1 MQSSLDRWI
10 REIAP
15 MPIACSEVLA
25 LTQDGEAPLARV
37 AAVIESDV
45 RMSLQVLRVA
55 NSPLIARR
63 YPAVTVREA
72 VVTIGAEETARIAIA
87 CALLHDL
94 GVGNAA
100 LPIDAV
106 MGHGLQ
112 VARAWKTFGY
122 AEATTGVLLNGP
134 LLVVSRDTPA
144 FARYIAALEAAA
156 GYEELH
162 ALELGLWG
170 TTRCEVGDRL
180 AEAWRLPQPVA
191 DVLAG
196 WHACRGALPAL
207 YQVFTTITQGADHP
221 LIRALATR

>member
-1 MQSSLDRWI
+1 
-10 REIAP
+10 

-25 LTQDGEAPLARV
+25 LTQDGDAPLARV

-55 NSPLIARR
+55 NSAILARR

-72 VVTIGAEETARIAIA
+72 VVTIGAEETARIAIG

-94 GVGNAA
+94 GAGNAD
-100 LPIDAV
+100 LPVDAV

-134 LLVVSRDTPA
+134 LLVVSRDPLV
-144 FARYIAALEAAA
+144 FAEYAGALEATADH
-156 GYEELH
+156 EELH
-162 ALELGLWG
+162 ALELRLWG
-170 TTRCEVGDRL
+170 ATRCEVGDQL
-180 AEAWRLPQPVA
+180 AEAWSLPQPVA

-196 WHACRGALPAL
+196 WHACRGVRPAL
-207 YQVFTTITQGADHP
+207 YETFGVVTQGVEHP